1 MFNLVITISGQYFFN
16 ARKVYATIVGF
27 FIINMNLMKAVS
39 LIIIFVVIFQLAI
52 YFYEIGID
60 MAVGL
65 LYDQVSL
72 NI

>member
-1 MFNLVITISGQYFFN
+1 
-16 ARKVYATIVGF
+16 
-27 FIINMNLMKAVS
+27 MKAVS
-39 LIIIFVVIFQLAI
+39 LIIIFVMIFQLAI